1 MLVVEHGEYGRRVAV
16 LAHSPD
22 SRAPHLNAA
31 RESQTLRVKPVGRR
45 AVGMTLAGETRAAVA
60 AHPFLRR
67 ALRAGVVNH
76 AAAARFLDVEGDEEA
91 VAAAVRRY
99 AEELPAFETGDARA
113 RVSMES
119 GLSATADGEDA
130 LLVVGDEG
138 FAADGGD
145 LTALVA
151 AGDLDTRALAFA
163 LERLGVLRTTDSGAP
178 APGTHPRM
186 RRSLLLD
193 HRICGR
199 D

>member
-1 MLVVEHGEYGRRVAV
+1 
-16 LAHSPD
+16 
-22 SRAPHLNAA
+22 
-31 RESQTLRVKPVGRR
+31 
-45 AVGMTLAGETRAAVA
+45 MTLAGETRAAVE

-163 LERLGVLRTTDSGAP
+163 LERLHAADIRPVAAGVSASLAVVVPRRDGADALRHLEDALTAVP
-178 APGTHPRM
+178 E
-186 RRSLLLD
+186 
-193 HRICGR
+193 GR
-199 D
+199 QR